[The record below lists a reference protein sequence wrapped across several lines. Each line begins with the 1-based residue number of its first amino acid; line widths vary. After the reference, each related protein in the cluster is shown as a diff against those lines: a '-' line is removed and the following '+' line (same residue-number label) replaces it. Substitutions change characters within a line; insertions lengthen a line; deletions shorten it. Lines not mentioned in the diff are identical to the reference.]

1 MPNARLTVALGT
13 AALVLGACQNK
24 QQAQDQNIAIDEGVP
39 TNQVAG
45 NADIETLPADESS
58 TTPSNQLQ
66 NGYDNPDVDLN
77 GDAATDTD
85 TDTDTGNSQ

>member
-1 MPNARLTVALGT
+1 MRNARLTVALGT
-13 AALVLGACQNK
+13 AVLALGACGNK

-39 TNQVAG
+39 NNQVAA

-58 TTPSNQLQ
+58 ETPSGQLQ
-66 NGYDNPDVDLN
+66 NGYDNPDVDVDVN
-77 GDAATDTD
+77 ADTP